1 MEGNVCS
8 LLDCIHVF
16 RFILFFNRGW
26 QVVCCTEICIF
37 ETKSLHFTKKKK
49 NVTDG
54 AERERRLHTRTLAH
68 AHTLKMY
75 SDTFTMLSFRPYH
88 TSQPACLS
96 PFFLY
101 TQQGLTAAI

>member
-37 ETKSLHFTKKKK
+37 ETKSLHFTKKKC
-49 NVTDG
+49 NRWCR
-54 AERERRLHTRTLAH
+54 EREKVTHTHTCTRT
-68 AHTLKMY
+68 HT
-75 SDTFTMLSFRPYH
+75 
-88 TSQPACLS
+88 
-96 PFFLY
+96 
-101 TQQGLTAAI
+101 